1 MLPPLVRTSLP
12 IELACTSTKV
22 SSGPATIALLC
33 RSTALPFKGWLS
45 DVIQMA
51 VTPLIPEGT
60 MHWSIGRLIEKG
72 RPPVIIWQLKP
83 EVLPLRAGELNCNEV
98 PTLMLPVVVTERAA
112 LAFTPRSQ
120 PEMKAPAM
128 ASTSWGSRGMSKA

>member
-1 MLPPLVRTSLP
+1 METPLAITAPLGALGGAEDAAALEVAAVEGGGMLPPLVRTSLP
-12 IELACTSTKV
+12 IELACTSMKV

-33 RSTALPFKGWLS
+33 RSTALPFRGWLS

-60 MHWSIGRLIEKG
+60 THWSIGRLIEKG

-83 EVLPLRAGELNCNEV
+83 CRRG
-98 PTLMLPVVVTERAA
+98 
-112 LAFTPRSQ
+112 
-120 PEMKAPAM
+120 
-128 ASTSWGSRGMSKA
+128 ASVHA